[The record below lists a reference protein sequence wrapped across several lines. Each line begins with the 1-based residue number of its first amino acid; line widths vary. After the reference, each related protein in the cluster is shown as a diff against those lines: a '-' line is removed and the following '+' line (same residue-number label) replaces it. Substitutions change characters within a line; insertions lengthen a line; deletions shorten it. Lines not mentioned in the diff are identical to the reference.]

1 MSKGFILSDEVLNHE
16 INNPAYKEKY
26 NFNPSDQLNDLDLF
40 TKGQPFSLYKDLREN
55 APVFYHEPMPIDPE
69 PGYWVLTKYE
79 DIKYVSMN
87 PKIFSSQYATGNL
100 LTLGTEE
107 NRHPKLFK
115 STIDHM
121 LNLDGEMHL
130 GLRKEHMPF
139 FKPDY
144 INDLRKKVSSK
155 VGLLLDNIAPL
166 GECNLVSEVSQQL
179 PIFTLSEILGIPEED
194 RQKLVSWME
203 FLELA
208 QYFTYEMIKEQNEGK
223 TDSTP
228 DPAMIDMF
236 NAMVDEMFDY
246 GRFILNSK
254 REDPSE
260 DLLSAI
266 ANAEIEGE
274 KLSQEF
280 LDGSWLLI
288 IFAGNDTTRNTLSGG
303 IKLLYDNQKQKELLI
318 DDLELLPNFVNETV
332 RCVSPVIH
340 MRRTT
345 LEETEIN
352 GQKIGPHEKIAL
364 WYGAANRDPEI
375 FENPDDFNILRENAD
390 KHLAFGFG
398 RHSCIG
404 KPVALMQLQ
413 EFYSQFLTRF
423 PDFEMNG
430 KWKVA
435 PNNFVHAIQEMPIKF
450 SPR

>member
-16 INNPAYKEKY
+16 INDPAYKEKY

-40 TKGQPFSLYKDLREN
+40 TKGHPFSLYKNLREN
-55 APVFYHEPMPIDPE
+55 APVFYHEPMPTDPE

-254 REDPSE
+254 RENPSE

>member
-26 NFNPSDQLNDLDLF
+26 NFNPTDQLNDLDLF

-55 APVFYHEPMPIDPE
+55 APVFYHEPMPTDPE

-155 VGLLLDNIAPL
+155 VSLLLDNIAPL

-236 NAMVDEMFDY
+236 NSMVDEMFDY

-254 REDPSE
+254 RENPSE

-318 DDLELLPNFVNETV
+318 NELELLPNFINETV

-450 SPR
+450 SPK